1 MSTAGFCAETLCEID
16 DFSTLASFEIRSGHI
31 DRGLGVGGENAL
43 RCDRSGLRMWGRKN
57 RRLFSANEKLNYYPE
72 FMDNSSASAGER
84 VIAVIQRLIG
94 DRSIARTLCL
104 NDTLAEAGLTSLDAI
119 RLVLLVEDEF
129 GIEIPVSELTLT
141 NFRSISTIS
150 LLVTKLLNRT

>member
-1 MSTAGFCAETLCEID
+1 
-16 DFSTLASFEIRSGHI
+16 
-31 DRGLGVGGENAL
+31 
-43 RCDRSGLRMWGRKN
+43 
-57 RRLFSANEKLNYYPE
+57 
-72 FMDNSSASAGER
+72 
-84 VIAVIQRLIG
+84 
-94 DRSIARTLCL
+94 L

-150 LLVTKLLNRT
+150 RLVTKLLNQA